1 MPQLIAQASSL
12 HVCGSLIFNLPHQT
26 EDVIKIFNVKYP
38 EGVVVFIF
46 NCLSAHEAYAEDA
59 LLAHKM
65 NRGPGGQQPKM
76 HYTIN
81 PLTDEMQIMVF
92 SADSAEVDSKGLSV
106 AGKPKGMEQV
116 LRKQGIL

>member
-1 MPQLIAQASSL
+1 
-12 HVCGSLIFNLPHQT
+12 
-26 EDVIKIFNVKYP
+26 
-38 EGVVVFIF
+38 
-46 NCLSAHEAYAEDA
+46 
-59 LLAHKM
+59 
-65 NRGPGGQQPKM
+65 M

-81 PLTDEMQIMVF
+81 PLMDEMQIMVF

>member
-1 MPQLIAQASSL
+1 L
-12 HVCGSLIFNLPHQT
+12 
-26 EDVIKIFNVKYP
+26 
-38 EGVVVFIF
+38 
-46 NCLSAHEAYAEDA
+46 AHEAYVKDA

-81 PLTDEMQIMVF
+81 PLMDEMQIMVF